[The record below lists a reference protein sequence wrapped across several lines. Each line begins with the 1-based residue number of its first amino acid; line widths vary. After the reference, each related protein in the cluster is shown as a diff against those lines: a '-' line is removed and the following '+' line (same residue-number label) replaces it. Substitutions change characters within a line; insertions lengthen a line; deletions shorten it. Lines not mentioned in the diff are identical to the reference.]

1 MSATGINYFLD
12 YLGLDTTNLA
22 VFYTFTGVA
31 SNNLP
36 SVSYGKAA
44 YSGQISGSVFD
55 FTGVPNS
62 GHFVSGNYVKISN
75 VTATGLSGDATLM
88 LVYEKPTTGGGVIF
102 SSLTGTTF
110 SSGYILGINDANRL
124 YFEYRD
130 NEGPVVVT
138 SNKIYGQKNAVGV
151 NISLNSVSFNYY
163 DVNLKKLES
172 ENFTINSN
180 YLLFSDQWYL
190 GRTFSNYLSPL
201 PFTGYLD
208 HFIYFNQTVSR
219 NNMERLFSGIFSLP
233 TTIPAVS
240 GAVVTTGITS
250 YQLTFTGQ
258 TGINSFSDTFS
269 GFSSLNTGY
278 DCGTYPVF
286 STGALSGYLSS
297 GYAVSPVTGL
307 ITGYNLITPATTGL
321 VINSGYLSGFGMD
334 FVSYMWDRSGT
345 PQDATEI
352 VVLTGVYNTSWLK
365 QSSTYDNVVQEFAT
379 NSLYQSGNLNVSLN
393 GVYQVESGF
402 ISGGQYYNF
411 AVSGLAD
418 FYILGDQFL
427 YTNFFVSGVDVEFF
441 DSAQQQN
448 RGILLSTYDVSRALN
463 SVGVSPGVFLGKDVF
478 LNGQKLLSGVDYQV
492 SGTTVFSGSTG
503 ITGITGHL
511 TFVNKY
517 TGWNL
522 TTGTYDRYTTGSKF
536 SRNTSV
542 YYLNGIRIDPSIYV
556 EHSIVDLI
564 SGKNIYDITVQN
576 MDNNNESLNY
586 WF

>member
-1 MSATGINYFLD
+1 MSSTGINYFMD

-22 VFYTFTGVA
+22 IFYTFTGVS

-36 SVSYGKAA
+36 SVNYGKAA

-55 FTGVPNS
+55 FTGVANS
-62 GHFVSGNYVKISN
+62 GHFVSGNYIKISN
-75 VTATGLSGDATLM
+75 VTTTGLSGDTTMM

-102 SSLTGTTF
+102 SSLTGSSF
-110 SSGYILGINDANRL
+110 YSGYILGVNDANRL

-130 NEGPVVVT
+130 NVGPVVLT

-172 ENFTINSN
+172 EDFTINSN

-201 PFTGYLD
+201 PFTGFLD

-219 NNMERLFSGIFSLP
+219 SNMERLFSGIFATP
-233 TTIPAVS
+233 TAIAAVS

-258 TGINSFSDTFS
+258 TGVNSFSDTFS

-286 STGALSGYLSS
+286 TTGALSGYLSS
-297 GYAVSPVTGL
+297 GYAITPVTTL

-334 FVSYMWDRSGT
+334 FISYMWDRSGI
-345 PQDATEI
+345 DSTEI
-352 VVLTGVYNTSWLK
+352 VVLAGAYDTSWIK
-365 QSSTYDNVVQEFAT
+365 QSSTYDNIVQEFST
-379 NSLYQSGNLNVSLN
+379 NSFYSSGNLNVSLN
-393 GVYQVESGF
+393 GVYQVESGYIF
-402 ISGGQYYNF
+402 SGQFYNIF
-411 AVSGLAD
+411 VTGLAD
-418 FYILGDQFL
+418 FYLSGNQFL
-427 YTNFFVSGVDVEFF
+427 YTNNFVGTGDVEYF
-441 DSAQQQN
+441 DSTQQQN
-448 RGILLSTYDVSRALN
+448 RGILLATYDVSRALN
-463 SVGVSPGVFLGKDVF
+463 SVGTTAAVFLGKDVF
-478 LNGQKLLSGVDYQV
+478 LNGQKLLSGVDYLI
-492 SGTTVFSGSTG
+492 SGGTTFSGSTG

-517 TGWNL
+517 TGWNSA
-522 TTGTYDRYTTGSKF
+522 TGTYDRYITGNKF
-536 SRNTSV
+536 SRNTSI

-556 EHSIVDLI
+556 EHSVVDLI
-564 SGKNIYDITVQN
+564 SGVNIYDITVQN
-576 MDNNNESLNY
+576 MDNNFESLNY